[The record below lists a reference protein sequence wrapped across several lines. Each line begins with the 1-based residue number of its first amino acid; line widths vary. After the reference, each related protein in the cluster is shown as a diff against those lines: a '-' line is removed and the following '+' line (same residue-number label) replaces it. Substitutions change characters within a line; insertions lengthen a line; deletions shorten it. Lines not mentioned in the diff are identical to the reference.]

1 MTKKTNIFIYCEID
15 GGVLQNV
22 YANKEALEKLNIFVE
37 KMDYDDLE
45 ATDDGSEEYK
55 EMREE
60 FDSFEKAVE
69 TKKLVRI
76 W

>member
-1 MTKKTNIFIYCEID
+1 MAKKTDISIYCEID

-22 YANKEALEKLNIFVE
+22 YANKEALEKLNIYVE

-45 ATDDGSEEYK
+45 ATDDESEEY
-55 EMREE
+55 EDMREE
-60 FDSFEKAVE
+60 FDLFEKGIKAGNIVQ
-69 TKKLVRI
+69 I